1 MELAARQFISL
12 VRSDIHLRAA
22 LGLGLSS
29 KAEISA
35 SVALAVRMF
44 VAEFGLSADA

>member
-1 MELAARQFISL
+1 MLREQQRQGTIAIDHIELAARQFISL

-29 KAEISA
+29 KAE
-35 SVALAVRMF
+35 
-44 VAEFGLSADA
+44 